1 LEAGSR
7 ASGSPFTFS
16 AYQILGLR
24 PEADGLLLRG
34 AGRQAGTLGA
44 AAVGAAVAAHVLA
57 LAGWEHLAAAGAI
70 AAISEALP
78 VPGVGRGAAMMDD
91 NLVIPVV
98 SGALLTACRLGP

>member
-1 LEAGSR
+1 
-7 ASGSPFTFS
+7 
-16 AYQILGLR
+16 
-24 PEADGLLLRG
+24 
-34 AGRQAGTLGA
+34 
-44 AAVGAAVAAHVLA
+44 VAAHVLA